1 MTGVVVLAL
10 AIGVTGCTG
19 ANVSQNAVGPSP
31 VKCQPTVTGLP
42 ATMSAS
48 GGQVSAH
55 VVTTADCAWSVTA
68 NASWLHVQPSSG
80 QGEGA
85 LTVQVDAN
93 QISNSR
99 TGEVDLNGVRMSVI
113 QAAAPPRPSPPPP
126 PPAPEPEPTP
136 TPTPTPTPAP
146 RPSPPTPTPPSPP
159 APPSPAPPPP
169 APAPPAPPPPAPS
182 PPAPSPPAPPPAP
195 PASVE
200 FRGTVSGLSGT
211 CPALTFTAGGY
222 RVVTDSNTQF
232 TKGPCKR
239 VSNGMEIDLAGQRQ
253 PSGTVYARRIELEM
267 EKDSVTLAP
276 LLGAD

>member
-1 MTGVVVLAL
+1 MRSASPSFVPFRKSMALRTRTLPRDSIRHWNYPYEGSMTGVVVLAL

-48 GGQVSAH
+48 GGQVSAR

-80 QGEGA
+80 QGEGV

-113 QAAAPPRPSPPPP
+113 QAAAPPPPAPP
-126 PPAPEPEPTP
+126 PPAPEPE
-136 TPTPTPTPAP
+136 PTPTPAP

-159 APPSPAPPPP
+159 PAPPSPAPPPP
-169 APAPPAPPPPAPS
+169 APPSPAPPPPAPPS
-182 PPAPSPPAPPPAP
+182 PAPPPPAP
-195 PASVE
+195 PSPAPPSPAPPHLCRHHRRRHQHHRRASSSEEPYLV
-200 FRGTVSGLSGT
+200 FR
-211 CPALTFTAGGY
+211 A
-222 RVVTDSNTQF
+222 RV
-232 TKGPCKR
+232 PR
-239 VSNGMEIDLAGQRQ
+239 
-253 PSGTVYARRIELEM
+253 
-267 EKDSVTLAP
+267 
-276 LLGAD
+276 